1 MAKKYDLKDLGEVYG
16 NLGKEATVVAE
27 STDKATVGDEKAAVG
42 EAPLEDG
49 GITKDCGCEEP
60 KEVEGTDSPGVD
72 NPGEPEA
79 VKEEDEENAL
89 DSSEAGINNYMAKK
103 SAFDE
108 LYSKVISED
117 FGMEEQDDLNALGIE
132 DATPDTDLEGDDTE
146 EGGGEEVTIT
156 LDKEVAKTLCDLLQ
170 AAMGDDDSEEAD
182 FEGGDEDPAEEG
194 GFEEDNEGEL
204 KAHTTSV
211 DMGTS
216 NKVGSVDGL
225 GGQSSGHG
233 DVGKSAGQQKHS
245 AAVKDGKSNKVGNLS
260 KGQAAFG
267 DLKVEPAKKVVK

>member
-1 MAKKYDLKDLGEVYG
+1 MRTAINNSMAEVKKTK
-16 NLGKEATVVAE
+16 KM
-27 STDKATVGDEKAAVG
+27 TVGDEKASVG
-42 EAPLEDG
+42 EAPLVGEMESE
-49 GITKDCGCEEP
+49 DCGCDKVEEVDVT
-60 KEVEGTDSPGVD
+60 EV
-72 NPGEPEA
+72 PELP
-79 VKEEDEENAL
+79 EEDEESSQEAL
-89 DSSEAGINNYMAKK
+89 EIARTGLNNYMAKK
-103 SAFDE
+103 SKFDE

-146 EGGGEEVTIT
+146 EGGGEEVTVT

-182 FEGGDEDPAEEG
+182 FEDGDEDPAGEG

-211 DMGTS
+211 DMGTN

-225 GGQSSGHG
+225 GGQNSGHG
-233 DVGKSAGQQKHS
+233 DGGKSAGQQKHS
-245 AAVKDGKSNKVGNLS
+245 AAVKDGKSNKVGNLA
-260 KGQAAFG
+260 KGKAAFG
-267 DLKVEPAKKVVK
+267 DLKVEPAKKVAK